1 MDGQPGPDQVAA
13 RGGGEPGGAESSRA
27 RSPRAGGTLAP
38 PAERR
43 PVSNMRRASLSA
55 LGWSALLW
63 LPAALLVA
71 VGVASTG
78 RAGAGYPAAVLGF
91 IVDEAGAG
99 YCFVVVAIA
108 CGGGYQLAHLHH
120 PALPPGLLESQAFAA
135 IVYATMLVI
144 SLPLQAILVQG
155 LGLGADRA
163 LLAAVLIPIKMVA
176 ALLAALAVHPWYLA
190 RRQPG

>member
-1 MDGQPGPDQVAA
+1 MDGQPGPEQAAA
-13 RGGGEPGGAESSRA
+13 RGGGEPGGAES
-27 RSPRAGGTLAP
+27 T
-38 PAERR
+38 PALPDQRGHAAEL
-43 PVSNMRRASLSA
+43 RRASLSA
-55 LGWSALLW
+55 LGWSGVLW

-108 CGGGYQLAHLHH
+108 CGAGYQLAHLRHR
-120 PALPPGLLESQAFAA
+120 ALPPGLLESQAFAA
-135 IVYATMLVI
+135 IVYATMLVV

-155 LGLGADRA
+155 LDLGSDRA
-163 LLAAVLIPIKMVA
+163 VLAAILIPVKVAA
-176 ALLAALAVHPWYLA
+176 ALLAALAVHPRYLG
-190 RRQPG
+190 RRKP